1 MEFPRVSAEKA
12 CGTKKARLGIAF
24 SCASAEKA
32 LQEEH
37 ATCEDQTVKTGSAA
51 QYHLM
56 APNTAQSLPRPCA
69 ALADPAS

>member
-1 MEFPRVSAEKA
+1 MEFPRASAEKA
-12 CGTKKARLGIAF
+12 CGTKKARLDIAF
-24 SCASAEKA
+24 PRASAEKA

-37 ATCEDQTVKTGSAA
+37 ATCEGQTVKKGSAA

-56 APNTAQSLPRPCA
+56 APNTAQNLPRHCA